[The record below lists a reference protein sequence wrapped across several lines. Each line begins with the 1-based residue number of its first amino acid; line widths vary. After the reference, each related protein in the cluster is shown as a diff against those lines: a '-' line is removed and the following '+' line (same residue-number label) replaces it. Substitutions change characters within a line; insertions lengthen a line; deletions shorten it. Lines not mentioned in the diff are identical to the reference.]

1 MKVFSGV
8 PAVLCAFAAFA
19 AAPHRTNWELKEFT
33 WVKLVPAEAP
43 AAPAQHPAQLD
54 AEALRRG
61 LRAVRFGEEALFEAK
76 EVDLLVK
83 PLLEAFAVAD
93 PGEDLVLLSTSRR
106 GGGFLNPSFGVTARL
121 FVEGGKVQVI
131 VRDARLDFVDR
142 YRVRGDW
149 PEFVYGSRAQEGKV
163 VLKGEGLASRRGDW
177 VEFPAVPYAAP
188 APVLPGFKGAPPPE
202 PKAVPAE
209 GPEARLR
216 ALKRLR
222 DENLITEDE
231 YQKKRQEILKSL

>member
-1 MKVFSGV
+1 MKVLAGL
-8 PAVLCAFAAFA
+8 PVLCAVAALA

-33 WVKLVPAEAP
+33 WVKLVPAEGG
-43 AAPAQHPAQLD
+43 AAPSQHPVALD
-54 AEALRRG
+54 AEALRRN
-61 LRAVRFGEEALFEAK
+61 LRALRFEEGALFEAK
-76 EVDLLVK
+76 EVDQLVK

-93 PGEDLVLLSTSRR
+93 PGEDLVLLSTGRR
-106 GGGFLNPSFGVTARL
+106 GGGFLNPAFGVTARL
-121 FVEGGKVQVI
+121 FVEGGKVQMI

-142 YRVRGDW
+142 FRVRGDK
-149 PEFVYGSRAQEGKV
+149 PEFTYGSRTDAGKAAIT
-163 VLKGEGLASRRGDW
+163 GEGLASRRADW

-188 APVLPGFKGAPPPE
+188 APVLPGFQGAAE
-202 PKAVPAE
+202 PRAAPAE